1 MAKKG
6 QLTKEKIVERAAG
19 LFNSLGY
26 YKASLSDVMQATGLE
41 KGGIYNHFQSKDE
54 LAIAAFEYSIGLAGG
69 RLRTGIESAKTPLER
84 LFALIDG
91 FDSLVQN
98 PILPGGCPLLN
109 CAVENDDGNPVLG
122 ERVRQA
128 LERLLKLTE
137 SLAQGAIDSGELAS
151 NQSSRQLAIFLVSS
165 LEGGMM
171 VSRLHN
177 EPERMSLL
185 CASLKE
191 FLVPTQ
197 RN

>member
-26 YKASLSDVMQATGLE
+26 FRASLSDVMQATGLE
-41 KGGIYNHFQSKDE
+41 KGGIYNHFQSKDD
-54 LAIAAFEYSIGLAGG
+54 LAIAAFDYSIGLAGG
-69 RLRTGIESAKTPLER
+69 RIQTMIEAANTPLER

-91 FDSLVQN
+91 FNSLVQN

-109 CAVENDDGNPVLG
+109 CAVENDDGNPMLG

-137 SLAQGAIDSGELAS
+137 SLAQSAIDAGELNGTQTAK
-151 NQSSRQLAIFLVSS
+151 QIAIFLVSS
-165 LEGGMM
+165 LEGGIM

-185 CASLKE
+185 CSSLKE
-191 FLVPTQ
+191 FLVPVSAK
-197 RN
+197 